1 MADNTDKRA
10 SLLASTALG
19 LFKAGRL
26 EDAARA
32 LREAIHIAPQNPQV
46 RAAFQHIQET
56 QDSGSKIPE
65 LCRKLLEDGEAEP
78 GAEAVKIVQ
87 GGGNLTS
94 DQAKA
99 IVLAVL
105 QYEGEEENV
114 KLLAGRL
121 LAAVVNHN
129 VDGKTA
135 LVAMVSDDGMRE
147 RIFGRALGLGAEAAE
162 SLTSTVL
169 DMKAWKD
176 DQRDTVERAWF
187 RYLLSQLAKSQRVE
201 SSIRPIS
208 RMLAVD
214 AQKLQSLIG
223 KHEFIDFI
231 TLITNGS
238 EEDTR
243 TGALLAAA
251 KYLESIESELSLQ
264 LLGDF
269 LTNRLASDDD
279 EEMAL
284 AFNVAA
290 ALFPVATSSLSNLFH
305 TDGFVQNLVPS
316 LQGRPQ
322 AVELAAI
329 NLMSA
334 ACIDKTCRDAVSKN
348 CEEYLTAVAASGKSD
363 ASTAASLA
371 LAKLSGDTPA
381 PPPGQKEPVKP
392 SKTDKEIEELAS
404 TFKNLLSSKSDS
416 SQQQQS
422 VEGLAYTSLTPSVK
436 ETLAADSSTIK
447 SLLGLLNPS
456 TNASIVFGVLT
467 TIDNLTRYTKPLTEE
482 QLKMAQLKNYANAT
496 PSSKTP
502 GEIPKLDQD
511 PYVSKRCQLLL
522 AAGVIPALVR
532 LAKKT
537 SPQATALTSSIIL
550 SLSKVSAHRGI
561 MAQQG
566 AVKLLLQIYSSLPV
580 TPTPSPSDP
589 ESTSQENQ
597 PESTIHTITAHALSR
612 LLISVNPS
620 LAFSA
625 SVPINS
631 SLPPLLNLIK
641 SVHTSTADSRDL
653 LPLFEAL
660 LALTNLASTTDSI
673 RSVIV
678 KKEFT
683 IIEELLLHS
692 NDMIQRAAVELVCN
706 LMVAPETVSL
716 FVEGPRSG
724 NRLQMLLA
732 IAQADDVLS
741 RLAASGAL
749 AMLTEWD
756 AGVKKILEREGG
768 VERVLEV
775 CEDEEDGVV
784 FRGVVVVRNL
794 VIVGGEDAAKKV
806 KEAGGV
812 DVLKRI
818 LEEAVAA
825 GGKNGD
831 MIGALVEVLKVL
843 VK

>member
-19 LFKAGRL
+19 LFRAGRL

-32 LREAIHIAPQNPQV
+32 LREAIHLAPQNPQV

-65 LCRKLLEDGEAEP
+65 LCRKLLEDGNAES
-78 GAEAVKIVQ
+78 GSEAVKIVQ
-87 GGGNLTS
+87 SGGNLTA

-105 QYEGEEENV
+105 QYEGEDNV
-114 KLLAGRL
+114 KALAGRL
-121 LAAVVNHN
+121 LGAVVNQN
-129 VDGKTA
+129 TGGKA
-135 LVAMVSDDGMRE
+135 LLTVMVTDKGTRE
-147 RIFGRALGLGAEAAE
+147 RTFERVLDLGIEAVE
-162 SLTSTVL
+162 SLTSIVL
-169 DMKAWKD
+169 DAKTWEGE
-176 DQRDTVERAWF
+176 QRDAVERAWF
-187 RYLLSQLAKSQRVE
+187 RYLVSQLTKDQRGE

-208 RMLAVD
+208 RMLAAD
-214 AQKLQSLIG
+214 AQKLQSSIG

-238 EEDTR
+238 KEDTR

-269 LTNRLASDDD
+269 LTTRLSSGDD

-290 ALFPVATSSLSNLFH
+290 ALFPVATNSLSNLFH

-322 AVELAAI
+322 TVELAAI

-348 CEEYLTAVAASGKSD
+348 CEDYLTAMASSKSD

-392 SKTDKEIEELAS
+392 PKSDKEIEELAS
-404 TFKNLLSSKSDS
+404 TFKNLLSSS
-416 SQQQQS
+416 SNASRQQS

-436 ETLAADSSTIK
+436 ETLAGDSSTIK
-447 SLLGLLNPS
+447 SLLSLLNPN
-456 TNASIVFGVLT
+456 TNTSIVFGVLT

-496 PSSKTP
+496 PSSKNP

-511 PYVSKRCQLLL
+511 SYVNKRCQSLL
-522 AAGVIPALVR
+522 AAGVVPALVR

-566 AVKLLLQIYSSLPV
+566 AVKLLLQIYSSLPAI
-580 TPTPSPSDP
+580 PTPSSSDP
-589 ESTSQENQ
+589 ESTSSESH
-597 PESTIHTITAHALSR
+597 PESSVHTITAHALSR

-641 SVHTSTADSRDL
+641 SIHNSTADSRDL

-683 IIEELLLHS
+683 IIEELLLHA

-732 IAQADDVLS
+732 IAQADDVPS

-768 VERVLEV
+768 VQRVLEV

-794 VIVGGEDAAKKV
+794 VIVGGEDGSKKV
-806 KEAGGV
+806 KEEGGV

-825 GGKNGD
+825 EEKNGD
-831 MIGALVEVLKVL
+831 MISALVEVLKVL

>member
-1 MADNTDKRA
+1 MADNTDQRA

-32 LREAIHIAPQNPQV
+32 LREAIHLAPQNPQV
-46 RAAFQHIQET
+46 RAAFQHIQEI

-65 LCRKLLEDGEAEP
+65 LCRKLLEDGDASS
-78 GAEAVKIVQ
+78 GQEAVKIVQ
-87 GGGNLTS
+87 GGGNLTT

-105 QYEGEEENV
+105 QYDGAEDI
-114 KLLAGRL
+114 KALAGKL

-129 VDGKTA
+129 AGGKTS
-135 LVAMVSDDGMRE
+135 LIAMVADKEMRG
-147 RIFGRALGLGAEAAE
+147 RIFGKTLELGLESVE
-162 SLTSTVL
+162 SLTAIVL
-169 DMKAWKD
+169 DAKAWKD
-176 DQRDTVERAWF
+176 DQQGPVEREWF
-187 RYLLSQLAKSQRVE
+187 RYLLGQRAKSQYTE
-201 SSIRPIS
+201 ASIRSIS

-238 EEDTR
+238 KEDIR

-269 LTNRLASDDD
+269 LTTRLASDDD

-290 ALFPVATSSLSNLFH
+290 SLFPVATSSLSNLFH

-322 AVELAAI
+322 TVELAAI

-334 ACIDKTCRDAVSKN
+334 ACIDKTCRDAVSKH
-348 CEEYLTAVAASGKSD
+348 CEEYLTAVAASKTD

-392 SKTDKEIEELAS
+392 PKTDKEIEELAS
-404 TFKNLLSSKSDS
+404 TFKKLLSSSSDAS
-416 SQQQQS
+416 KQQS

-436 ETLAADSSTIK
+436 ETLAADSPTIK
-447 SLLGLLNPS
+447 SLLTLLTPATS
-456 TNASIVFGVLT
+456 ASVVFGVLT
-467 TIDNLTRYTKPLTEE
+467 TIDNITRYTKPLTEE

-502 GEIPKLDQD
+502 GKIPKLDQD
-511 PYVSKRCQLLL
+511 TYVTKRCQSLL
-522 AAGVIPALVR
+522 AAGVVPALVR

-537 SPQATALTSSIIL
+537 SPQATSLISSILL
-550 SLSKVSAHRGI
+550 SISKVSAHRGA

-566 AVKLLLQIYSSLPV
+566 AVKLLLQIYASLP
-580 TPTPSPSDP
+580 TLPTPSASDAEP
-589 ESTSQENQ
+589 EVLEDQ
-597 PESTIHTITAHALSR
+597 PESTIHNIVAHALAR

-641 SVHTSTADSRDL
+641 SVHNSTADSKDL

-673 RSVIV
+673 RTVIV

-683 IIEELLLHS
+683 IIEELLLHA

-732 IAQADDVLS
+732 IAQADDVPS
-741 RLAASGAL
+741 RLAAGGAL

-768 VERVLEV
+768 VQRILEV

-794 VIVGGEDAAKKV
+794 VIVGGEDGLKKV
-806 KEAGGV
+806 KEEGGV
-812 DVLKRI
+812 DILKRI
-818 LEEAVAA
+818 LEDAVTAEQR
-825 GGKNGD
+825 NGD
-831 MIGALVEVLKVL
+831 MISALVEVLKVL

>member
-32 LREAIHIAPQNPQV
+32 LREAIHLAPQNPQV

-65 LCRKLLEDGEAEP
+65 LCRKLLEDGNVES
-78 GAEAVKIVQ
+78 GSEAVKIVQ
-87 GGGNLTS
+87 SGGNLTA

-99 IVLAVL
+99 IVLAVV
-105 QYEGEEENV
+105 QYEGGENI
-114 KLLAGRL
+114 KALAGKL

-129 VDGKTA
+129 TDGKTV
-135 LVAMVSDDGMRE
+135 LTAMVTDKGTRQ
-147 RIFGRALGLGAEAAE
+147 RIFEKVLELGAEAAE

-169 DMKAWKD
+169 DVKTWKG

-187 RYLLSQLAKSQRVE
+187 RYLLGQLAKEERAE
-201 SSIRPIS
+201 PSIRPIS
-208 RMLAVD
+208 RMLAAD

-238 EEDTR
+238 KEDTR

-269 LTNRLASDDD
+269 LTTRLASDDD
-279 EEMAL
+279 DEMAL

-290 ALFPVATSSLSNLFH
+290 ALFPVAASSLSNLFH

-322 AVELAAI
+322 TVELAAI

-348 CEEYLTAVAASGKSD
+348 CEEYLTAVAATKSD

-404 TFKNLLSSKSDS
+404 TFKNLLSSSSDAS
-416 SQQQQS
+416 KQQS

-436 ETLAADSSTIK
+436 ETLAADSSTVK

-456 TNASIVFGVLT
+456 TSASIVFGVLT

-511 PYVSKRCQLLL
+511 PYVNKRCQLLL
-522 AAGVIPALVR
+522 AAGVVPALVR

-566 AVKLLLQIYSSLPV
+566 AVKLLLQIYSSLP
-580 TPTPSPSDP
+580 TIPTPSSSDPDSTSPEDRP
-589 ESTSQENQ
+589 ESTV
-597 PESTIHTITAHALSR
+597 HTIAAHALSR

-641 SVHTSTADSRDL
+641 SIHNSTADSRDL

-673 RSVIV
+673 RSIIV

-683 IIEELLLHS
+683 IIEELLLHA

-732 IAQADDVLS
+732 IAQADDVPS
-741 RLAASGAL
+741 RLAAGGAL

-768 VERVLEV
+768 VQRILEM

-794 VIVGGEDAAKKV
+794 VIVGGEDGLKKV
-806 KEAGGV
+806 KEEGGA

-825 GGKNGD
+825 EEKNGD
-831 MIGALVEVLKVL
+831 MISALVEVLKVL

>member
-1 MADNTDKRA
+1 MADNSDKRA

-32 LREAIHIAPQNPQV
+32 LREAIHLAPQNSEV

-56 QDSGSKIPE
+56 QESGSKIPE
-65 LCRKLLEDGEAEP
+65 LCRKLLEDGNVESGTEAI
-78 GAEAVKIVQ
+78 KIVQ
-87 GGGNLTS
+87 SGGSLNA

-105 QYEGEEENV
+105 QYEGQGNIKTLAG
-114 KLLAGRL
+114 KLLSAVVGHNTDGKTL
-121 LAAVVNHN
+121 LAAMVADKGTRENTFKN
-129 VDGKTA
+129 V
-135 LVAMVSDDGMRE
+135 LE
-147 RIFGRALGLGAEAAE
+147 LGAEAAE
-162 SLTSTVL
+162 SLTSAVL
-169 DMKAWKD
+169 DAKIWKGEQQD
-176 DQRDTVERAWF
+176 AVERAWF
-187 RYLLSQLAKSQRVE
+187 RYLLGQLSQSQQEE

-208 RMLAVD
+208 RMLAAD
-214 AQKLQSLIG
+214 AQKLQSLVG

-238 EEDTR
+238 KEDTR

-269 LTNRLASDDD
+269 LTTRLASGDD

-290 ALFPVATSSLSNLFH
+290 ALFPVATNSLSNLFH

-322 AVELAAI
+322 AVELAAV

-348 CEEYLTAVAASGKSD
+348 CEDYLNAMAASKSD
-363 ASTAASLA
+363 AGTAASLA
-371 LAKLSGDTPA
+371 LAKLSGDIPA
-381 PPPGQKEPVKP
+381 PPPGQKEPVRAPK
-392 SKTDKEIEELAS
+392 SDKEIEELAS
-404 TFKNLLSSKSDS
+404 TFKSLLSSSSDAS
-416 SQQQQS
+416 KQQS

-447 SLLGLLNPS
+447 SLLSLLNPS
-456 TNASIVFGVLT
+456 TSTSIVFGVLT
-467 TIDNLTRYTKPLTEE
+467 TIDNLTHYTKPLTEE

-496 PSSKTP
+496 PSSRTP

-511 PYVSKRCQLLL
+511 PYVNKRCQSLL
-522 AAGVIPALVR
+522 AAGVVPALVR
-532 LAKKT
+532 LTKKT

-566 AVKLLLQIYSSLPV
+566 AVKLLLQIYSSLPAIS
-580 TPTPSPSDP
+580 TSSSEDP
-589 ESTSQENQ
+589 ESTSSESQ

-641 SVHTSTADSRDL
+641 SIHNSTADSRDL

-683 IIEELLLHS
+683 IIEELLLHA

-732 IAQADDVLS
+732 IAQADDVPS
-741 RLAASGAL
+741 RLAAGGAL

-768 VERVLEV
+768 VQRVLEI
-775 CEDEEDGVV
+775 CEDEDDGVV
-784 FRGVVVVRNL
+784 FRGVVVMRNL
-794 VIVGGEDAAKKV
+794 VIVGGEDGVKKAK
-806 KEAGGV
+806 EEGGV
-812 DVLKRI
+812 DILKRI
-818 LEEAVAA
+818 LEEAVVAEE
-825 GGKNGD
+825 KNGD
-831 MIGALVEVLKVL
+831 MISALVEVLKAL

>member
-32 LREAIHIAPQNPQV
+32 LREAIHLAPQNSQV

-56 QDSGSKIPE
+56 QDAGSKIPE
-65 LCRKLLEDGEAEP
+65 LCRKLLEDGDV
-78 GAEAVKIVQ
+78 GSGNEAVKIVQ
-87 GGGNLTS
+87 SGGNLTK

-105 QYEGEEENV
+105 QYEGEEDV
-114 KLLAGRL
+114 KMVAGKL
-121 LAAVVNHN
+121 LAAVVNHTS
-129 VDGKTA
+129 DGKVA
-135 LVAMVSDDGMRE
+135 LIAMGTDKGTRE
-147 RIFGRALGLGAEAAE
+147 RIFEKMLELGPEAME
-162 SLTSTVL
+162 SLTSTIL
-169 DMKAWKD
+169 DAKNWRD
-176 DQRDTVERAWF
+176 GQQDTVLRAWF
-187 RYLLSQLAKSQRVE
+187 RYLLTQLAKGQRAE
-201 SSIRPIS
+201 ISIRPIS
-208 RMLAVD
+208 RMLAIN

-238 EEDTR
+238 KEDTR

-269 LTNRLASDDD
+269 LTTRLASDDD
-279 EEMAL
+279 DEMAL
-284 AFNVAA
+284 AFNVSA

-322 AVELAAI
+322 TVELAAI

-348 CEEYLTAVAASGKSD
+348 CEEYLAAVAASKSE

-392 SKTDKEIEELAS
+392 PKTDKEVEELAS
-404 TFKNLLSSKSDS
+404 TFKNLLSSSSDAS
-416 SQQQQS
+416 KQQS

-436 ETLAADSSTIK
+436 ETLAADSTTVK
-447 SLLGLLNPS
+447 SLLALLTPTTS
-456 TNASIVFGVLT
+456 PSIVFGVLT

-511 PYVSKRCQLLL
+511 PRVNQRCKLLL
-522 AAGVIPALVR
+522 AAGVIPAVVR
-532 LAKKT
+532 LTKKT
-537 SPQATALTSSIIL
+537 SPQATALISSILL
-550 SLSKVSAHRGI
+550 SMSKVSAHRGV

-566 AVKLLLQIYSSLPV
+566 AVKLLLQIYASLPSL
-580 TPTPSPSDP
+580 PTPSSSDSEP
-589 ESTSQENQ
+589 TNSEDQA
-597 PESTIHTITAHALSR
+597 ESTIHTITAHALAR

-673 RSVIV
+673 RSIIV
-678 KKEFT
+678 KKEFG

-741 RLAASGAL
+741 RLAAGGAL

-768 VERVLEV
+768 VQRVLEI
-775 CEDEEDGVV
+775 CEDDEDGVV

-794 VIVGGEDAAKKV
+794 VIVGGGDGAKKV
-806 KEAGGV
+806 KEEGGV
-812 DVLKRI
+812 EVLKRI

-825 GGKNGD
+825 EEKNGD
-831 MIGALVEVLKVL
+831 MISALVEVLKVL